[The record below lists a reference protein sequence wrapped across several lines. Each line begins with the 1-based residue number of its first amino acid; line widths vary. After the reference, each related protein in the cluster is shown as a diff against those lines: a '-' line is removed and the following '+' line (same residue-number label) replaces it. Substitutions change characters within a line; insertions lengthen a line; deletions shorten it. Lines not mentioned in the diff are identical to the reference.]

1 MSAIGVSP
9 VTIRSPQIVEQ
20 PEWYAVK
27 TRHRWERMV
36 VDYLGRFRIETFL
49 PVHEEIHNWS
59 DRKKKVLVA
68 MFPGYVFVRIR
79 LTEARLSVLKTPG
92 VRRFVMFNG
101 TVARIEPNQIE
112 AVRVLMERNVPC
124 SIGPCLPPGTRVR
137 IQGGVLHGL
146 EGTLS
151 QSSRHA
157 VIITIEP
164 LQRSITIDASGY
176 SIVAI

>member
-1 MSAIGVSP
+1 MGALRASPLITASRAIGH
-9 VTIRSPQIVEQ
+9 

-27 TRHRWERMV
+27 TRHRCERMV
-36 VDYLGRFRIETFL
+36 VDHLSRVHFETFL

-59 DRKKKVLVA
+59 DRKKKITVP

-79 LTEARLSVLKTPG
+79 LSEARLPVLQTPG

-112 AVRVLMERNVPC
+112 AVRLVTERNVPC
-124 SIGPCLPPGTRVR
+124 SVGPSLPLGTRVR

-151 QSSRHA
+151 QTSRET